1 MFQREVMRI
10 LRREPQKKVNDK
22 NHPNLRGDGFA
33 AGFSIKVDE
42 MCTSPK
48 RKRPDVVHLAQQ

>member
-1 MFQREVMRI
+1 MFEREVMRI
-10 LRREPQKKVNDK
+10 LRREPRKRGQRQQQ
-22 NHPNLRGDGFA
+22 PNLRARRFT
-33 AGFSIKVDE
+33 AGLSFEVVD